1 MTNDELTKQQV
12 DALLKAF
19 DDALE
24 QGPWAASGF
33 LQVIGRRLLE
43 IRNGFANR
51 MDASSQRTADA
62 AASIASRMAL
72 RSDQKKIYIVL
83 YSFDGS
89 NLKSWERIV
98 TNLPRQII
106 SRPIYSEEDDVVAI
120 IKTKENK
127 INEAYVSIYINES
140 DILQMPSDKLP
151 LDKLGK
157 QLLTLKDRSLKL
169 DNIDC
174 FVHQSGRYQFSQGR
188 LIKDS

>member
-33 LQVIGRRLLE
+33 LQVIGRSLLE

-51 MDASSQRTADA
+51 MDASSQKNADA
-62 AASIASRMAL
+62 AASIANQMAL

-83 YSFDGS
+83 YSFEGS

-98 TNLPRQII
+98 SNLPRQII
-106 SRPIYSEEDDVVAI
+106 SRPIYSEEEDVIAI

-157 QLLTLKDRSLKL
+157 KLLTLKDRSLKL

>member
-33 LQVIGRRLLE
+33 LQVIGRSLLE

-51 MDASSQRTADA
+51 MDASSQRNADA

>member
-12 DALLKAF
+12 DALLSAL
-19 DDALE
+19 DAALE

-33 LQVIGRRLLE
+33 LQVIGKSLQE
-43 IRNGFANR
+43 IRDGFANR
-51 MDASSQRTADA
+51 MDGSTQKKLDDASLLANQ
-62 AASIASRMAL
+62 MAL
-72 RSDQKKIYIVL
+72 RSGQKKIYIAL
-83 YSFDGS
+83 YSFEGS
-89 NLKSWERIV
+89 NIKSWERIL
-98 TNLPRQII
+98 TNLPRQMI
-106 SRPIYSEEDDVVAI
+106 SRPIYTEEHDAI
-120 IKTKENK
+120 AIVKTKETK

-151 LDKLGK
+151 VDKLGK

-174 FVHQSGRYQFSQGR
+174 FVHQSGRYSFEQGR